1 VKALTTVND
10 SSIYS
15 FARHKARRVNGQYTA
30 AQRHDCPLDNPRQGT
45 SRMSLLYDL
54 SAHTVRRIYDARIDT
69 PPVLDTTTYFP
80 DAGKFVTQWQ
90 TIRDEALAIAAQRMQ
105 SVPRFHDIMPAQA
118 SISANDG
125 KDWRLFILKIYGT
138 NIAKNLATC
147 PQLAQTIASSPDVLS
162 ASLSF
167 LAPRKHIPRHRG
179 PFRGILRYQLGL
191 SVPTDP
197 EGRPAAV
204 LSLNDVEHR
213 IGDGQ
218 HLLWDDTYP
227 HEVWNHSDE
236 MRAVLLLDVRRQHMP
251 MDMRMLSSALIA
263 TVGMVARVRGI
274 D

>member
-1 VKALTTVND
+1 
-10 SSIYS
+10 
-15 FARHKARRVNGQYTA
+15 
-30 AQRHDCPLDNPRQGT
+30 
-45 SRMSLLYDL
+45 MSALYDL
-54 SAHTVRRIYDARIDT
+54 SANTVRRIYDARINT
-69 PPVLDTTTYFP
+69 PPVLDTAAYFP
-80 DAGKFVTQWQ
+80 DASKFTSGWQ
-90 TIRDEALAIAAQRMQ
+90 AIRDEALAIAALRMQ
-105 SVPRFHDIMPAQA
+105 AVPRFHEIMPAQA

-138 NIAKNLATC
+138 NVDKNMAAC

-213 IGDGQ
+213 VGDGQ
-218 HLLWDDTYP
+218 QLLWDDTYP

-236 MRAVLLLDVRRQHMP
+236 MRAVLLLDVRRHHMP
-251 MDMRMLSSALIA
+251 MDMRVLSSALIA
-263 TVGMVARVRGI
+263 SVGMVARWRWI